1 MGLLC
6 NNKCKD
12 KKKDP
17 LLYTFNRRYMYTV
30 QYCSKLLPSWD
41 TRQKSADKE
50 LCCLESDISSAI
62 IVFLVARAGTTC

>member
-12 KKKDP
+12 KKKDS

-30 QYCSKLLPSWD
+30 QYCCKLLPSWD

-50 LCCLESDISSAI
+50 LCCLELDIFSAI
-62 IVFLVARAGTTC
+62 IVFLVARASTTC